1 MLGEAQVDLLL
12 DLVVA
17 GLVTMNRSD
26 IKTFFKTFDHR
37 DRFSCDF
44 LKMIVASL
52 PSESGG
58 NGHWELH
65 WGPYEAAMKLLWSP
79 MKSPIPVA
87 RLPMK
92 DCRDLPAKRRKVISQ
107 IAGKKSV
114 PAKNRRQLR
123 TKDKAPM
130 KLLGSPMNSARLP

>member
-1 MLGEAQVDLLL
+1 
-12 DLVVA
+12 
-17 GLVTMNRSD
+17 
-26 IKTFFKTFDHR
+26 
-37 DRFSCDF
+37 
-44 LKMIVASL
+44 MIVASL

-65 WGPYEAAMKLLWSP
+65 WGPYEAAMEP
-79 MKSPIPVA
+79 YEVAHTPATPVA
-87 RLPMK
+87 MLPMK

-130 KLLGSPMNSARLP
+130 KLLGSPMNSARLPTGSQ